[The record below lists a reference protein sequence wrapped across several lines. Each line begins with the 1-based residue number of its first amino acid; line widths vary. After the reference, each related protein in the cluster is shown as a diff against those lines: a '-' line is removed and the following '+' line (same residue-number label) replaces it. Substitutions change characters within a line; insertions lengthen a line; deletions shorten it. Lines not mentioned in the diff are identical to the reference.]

1 MKSKEVSYLL
11 REVEKSL
18 TTNERDIYNK
28 VFDLNTLKSFLEN
41 NNLENTYNNLL
52 KFKFII
58 LFKITKMSINN
69 CL

>member
-18 TTNERDIYNK
+18 TTDERDIYNK
-28 VFDLNTLKSFLEN
+28 VFDLNTLKSFLER
-41 NNLENTYNNLL
+41 NNLKNTYNNLL

>member
-18 TTNERDIYNK
+18 TTDERDIYNK
-28 VFDLNTLKSFLEN
+28 VFDLNTLKSFLER
-41 NNLENTYNNLL
+41 NNLKNTYNNLL
-52 KFKFII
+52 KFKFVI